1 MIGRNIGEN
10 PRLPSLFVYFVY
22 FVVDQQNFHKE
33 VKYEDGSLRGRSA
46 QHRGTCFF
54 RLSGGR
60 GKAEEGRRNCK
71 RRKAVGQES
80 PGWPFSTLYEPRL
93 AQPAEEDCGLDPP
106 PIAETILIDQGRY
119 VARSYR
125 IDGYLAMWL
134 VAVGIV
140 QFYDDRGRM
149 LTTINLFES
158 LRPEKMAA

>member
-1 MIGRNIGEN
+1 MRTD
-10 PRLPSLFVYFVY
+10 PCA
-22 FVVDQQNFHKE
+22 DE
-33 VKYEDGSLRGRSA
+33 VRSIVE
-46 QHRGTCFF
+46 RVF
-54 RLSGGR
+54 SGYQ
-60 GKAEEGRRNCK
+60 AEEGRRK
-71 RRKAVGQES
+71 REGGTVNAGRPWGKNRLAGRF
-80 PGWPFSTLYEPRL
+80 PRLYEPRL